1 MSSGE
6 IALLI
11 CGKIFVFAI
20 ECCKLL
26 EEILH
31 LPSVRPCCPQT
42 AAAEKGQ
49 SQHIW
54 RRYSFT
60 PKRVKTVLVYD
71 TDHTR
76 ASKRFSSG

>member
-1 MSSGE
+1 MASGE

-11 CGKIFVFAI
+11 CLKILVYAI
-20 ECCKLL
+20 KLCKLL

-31 LPSVRPCCPQT
+31 LPSVRPCFPQT

-60 PKRVKTVLVYD
+60 PKWVKNSFRL
-71 TDHTR
+71 
-76 ASKRFSSG
+76 